1 MSTLFL
7 PSVTLNVGSALRIID
22 DMCLLIRQRVNCM
35 WFNKYM
41 VIYVTSIDI
50 NIIRH
55 SRSYYRTS
63 TCKMSLSPGIVNP
76 ITFTIVVSNH
86 VTCACVS
93 VGK

>member
-50 NIIRH
+50 NIIIRLLLFK
-55 SRSYYRTS
+55 TI
-63 TCKMSLSPGIVNP
+63 PDIPNINNP
-76 ITFTIVVSNH
+76 IPTVKYS
-86 VTCACVS
+86 
-93 VGK
+93 